1 MSGIVSP
8 VHEKTI
14 LFQNGRFLLNSHG
27 CATLKGTRPDG
38 TLSGESM
45 LAVII
50 GGAQIEGFATLRI
63 RVTGLAVGVPA
74 WF

>member
-14 LFQNGRFLLNSHG
+14 LCQNGRFLLNSHG
-27 CATLKGTRPDG
+27 CATSNGTRPDG

-45 LAVII
+45 LSVII
-50 GGAQIEGFATLRI
+50 GGAQIEGFATLRS
-63 RVTGLAVGVPA
+63 RVTGWAVVVPA